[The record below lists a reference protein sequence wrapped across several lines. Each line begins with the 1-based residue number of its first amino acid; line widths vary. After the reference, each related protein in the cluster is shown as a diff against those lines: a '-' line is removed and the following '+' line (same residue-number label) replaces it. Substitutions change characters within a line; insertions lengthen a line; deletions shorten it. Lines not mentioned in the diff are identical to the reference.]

1 MKPMHLKVP
10 AYSKYY
16 IDARREK
23 VSHFANPWH
32 FHEELELTFII
43 KSEGTKFIGD
53 HISEFKPGEIVLL
66 GSRLPHYW
74 RNHQNDAQASNE
86 AGAEAIIIR
95 FNQEYAG
102 TEFLKIPAMKP
113 VFDLLNNAKRGVY
126 IHQKE
131 EELQQKLQRFLTL
144 GEGQR
149 IIALT
154 EILLSIAT
162 TIPYD
167 YLCSIGY
174 AHQYKGNDIEKIDTV
189 YNYVLNHFKT
199 DLSVQDIAAKCN
211 MNTAAFCRYFKK
223 KTGKTFKD
231 FMNEIRLGNAAKLLL
246 KGDFT
251 VAEVAFES
259 GFNNPSY
266 FNRLFKRMKG
276 VTPTTYRQ
284 QYTSPLKSK
293 LYTDGN

>member
-10 AYSKYY
+10 AYSKFY
-16 IDARREK
+16 IDARREE
-23 VSHFANPWH
+23 VNYFANPWH
-32 FHEELELTFII
+32 FHDELELTFIL

-74 RNHQNDAQASNE
+74 RNHPSYYKSIDLKGS
-86 AGAEAIIIR
+86 EAIIIR

-102 TEFLKIPAMKP
+102 AEFFKIPAMKP
-113 VFDLLNNAKRGVY
+113 VFDLLNDAKRGIY
-126 IHQKE
+126 IKHQHE
-131 EELQQKLQRFLTL
+131 DLQQKLIDFLAL
-144 GEGQR
+144 GEAQR

-154 EILLSIAT
+154 EILWSIAT
-162 TIPYD
+162 ERSFE

-174 AHQYKGNDIEKIDTV
+174 AHQYKGNDIEKIDAV

-199 DLSVQDIAAKCN
+199 DISVQAIAANCN
-211 MNTAAFCRYFKK
+211 MNTTAFCRYFKK

-231 FMNEIRLGNAAKLLL
+231 FMNEIRLGNATKLLL
-246 KGDFT
+246 KGDLT

-266 FNRLFKRMKG
+266 FNRLFKQFKG
-276 VTPTTYRQ
+276 ITPTTYRQ
-284 QYTSPLKSK
+284 QYLNSN
-293 LYTDGN
+293 GN

>member
-10 AYSKYY
+10 AYSKFY

-32 FHEELELTFII
+32 FHDELELTFIV

-53 HISEFKPGEIVLL
+53 HISEFNPGEIVLL

-74 RNHQNDAQASNE
+74 RNHPNDE
-86 AGAEAIIIR
+86 HTGKELGAEAIIIR

-102 TEFLKIPAMKP
+102 AEFLKIPAMKP
-113 VFDLLNNAKRGVY
+113 IFDLLNNAKRGIY
-126 IHQKE
+126 IQQGAQD
-131 EELQQKLQRFLTL
+131 LQQKLAHFLTL

-154 EILLSIAT
+154 EILFSIAT
-162 TIPYD
+162 SIPYD

-174 AHQYKGNDIEKIDTV
+174 AHQYKSNDIEKIDTV

-266 FNRLFKRMKG
+266 FNRLFKRTKG
-276 VTPTTYRQ
+276 ITPTSYRQ
-284 QYTSPLKSK
+284 QYLHH
-293 LYTDGN
+293 L